1 MNAPGPNTLATTWN
15 LAARAM
21 VAAGEDNG
29 NARQAAC
36 GLYAQGILGLS
47 EEICREAKSAESID
61 KLTLVDCLAMLNA
74 LDSESG
80 EKVMTGLL
88 MLAYSDGRLTPLEVR
103 WASMTAAALK
113 LGPDEFQR
121 CAVNARV
128 VATMLAVRN
137 VEAEGDAG

>member
-1 MNAPGPNTLATTWN
+1 MDAGETLALATTWN

-47 EEICREAKSAESID
+47 EEICREVKSPDSID
-61 KLTLVDCLAMLNA
+61 KLTLVDCLAMLNN
-74 LDSESG
+74 LDGESG
-80 EKVMTGLL
+80 EKIMTGLL
-88 MLAYSDGRLTPLEVR
+88 MLAYSDGCLTPLEVR
-103 WASMTAAALK
+103 WASMTATALK

-128 VATMLAVRN
+128 VATMLAVRD
-137 VEAEGDAG
+137 VEVEEAE